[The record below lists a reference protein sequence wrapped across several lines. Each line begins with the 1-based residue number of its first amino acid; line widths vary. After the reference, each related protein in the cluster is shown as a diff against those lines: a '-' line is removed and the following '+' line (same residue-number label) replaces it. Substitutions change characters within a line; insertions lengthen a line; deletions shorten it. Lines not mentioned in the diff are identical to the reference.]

1 VTRRYLA
8 LGDSYTIGEGV
19 DTSGRWPVQLAS
31 AMRDAGAPVAD
42 PTIVAKTG
50 WTTAELLAALDAMSP
65 PLSAD
70 YDLVSLLIGVND
82 QYRGLASGVFREGFF
97 KLLSRAVNCA
107 GGEARRVVVVSIPDW
122 SVTPFARSD
131 PRGAPAI
138 AGEIDAFNT
147 IARAVSR
154 QAGTQFV
161 DVTALSRRASN
172 DATLLAGDDLHPSMA
187 MYALWVQA
195 ILPAALH
202 SLNKGLERVT
212 YE

>member
-19 DTSGRWPVQLAS
+19 DASGRWPVQLA
-31 AMRDAGAPVAD
+31 AVMRDAGAPVAD

-50 WTTAELLAALDAMSP
+50 WTTAELLAALDAISP
-65 PLSAD
+65 PLAAD

-97 KLLSRAVNCA
+97 KLLPRAINFA
-107 GGEARRVVVVSIPDW
+107 GGDARRVVVVSIPDW
-122 SVTPFARSD
+122 SVTPFGRSD

-138 AGEIDAFNT
+138 AGEIDAFNV
-147 IARAVSR
+147 IAGAISR
-154 QAGTQFV
+154 QAGAQFV

-172 DATLLAGDDLHPSMA
+172 NATLLAGDGLHPSMA
-187 MYALWVQA
+187 MYALWVET
-195 ILPAALH
+195 ILPAALR
-202 SLNKGLERVT
+202 SLNNGRERVT
-212 YE
+212 HE